1 MSKSDYGWGEYTR
14 NKEFTLDKVALI
26 IAKSLQYNSLN
37 IDTQLQILDTMGNEL
52 KDLIGD
58 KERPTEIIAAINE
71 YVFEKH
77 KFKGNKDDYYDP
89 RNSYLNDVISRKTGI
104 PIALSMLYME
114 LARRIGFVLHGVGFP
129 GHFLVKHVYH
139 DITIVLDPFNKGRI
153 LTQEDLQNFLDQLY
167 NGQVKFEQRF
177 LDPVTDKQILA
188 RMLRNLK
195 NAYMYSYDYN
205 RALSATDMIITIE
218 PNIAEEFRD
227 RGLIYYQKKL
237 YGDALSNLRKYLEMQ
252 PDAGDTDDIFQIIR
266 DIQSFYRY
274 DMYR

>member
-26 IAKSLQYNSLN
+26 LAKSLQYNSLN
-37 IDTQLQILDTMGNEL
+37 IDAQLQILDAMGNEL

-104 PIALSMLYME
+104 PIALSVLYME

-139 DITIVLDPFNKGRI
+139 DITIVLDPFIGA
-153 LTQEDLQNFLDQLY
+153 
-167 NGQVKFEQRF
+167 V
-177 LDPVTDKQILA
+177 
-188 RMLRNLK
+188 
-195 NAYMYSYDYN
+195 
-205 RALSATDMIITIE
+205 
-218 PNIAEEFRD
+218 
-227 RGLIYYQKKL
+227 
-237 YGDALSNLRKYLEMQ
+237 
-252 PDAGDTDDIFQIIR
+252 
-266 DIQSFYRY
+266 
-274 DMYR
+274 